1 MYKIF
6 CAIIFFYV
14 LVMDQY
20 TKVLAI
26 QRLSI
31 GRSET
36 VVDGLFNLTLLY
48 NPGAAFGLFSNLSEN
63 TRYIALTAVT
73 IIAFVVIFRLAVKE
87 MKGDAASLLAL
98 SAIFGGA
105 VGNLVDR
112 FRYGAVVDFL
122 DFYVGTYHWP
132 SFNIA
137 DSAIS
142 IGVTVVIIRMIFGVQ
157 PEEETGD

>member
-1 MYKIF
+1 MYKAF

-20 TKVLAI
+20 TKELAV
-26 QRLSI
+26 QRLRL
-31 GRSET
+31 GVSEP
-36 VVDGLFNLTLLY
+36 VVDGCFNLTLLY
-48 NPGAAFGLFSNLSEN
+48 NPGAAFGLFSNLPDSY
-63 TRYIALTAVT
+63 RLLALCTVT
-73 IIAFVVIFRLAVKE
+73 FVAFIVIFRLAFKE
-87 MKGDAASLLAL
+87 MKDDAASILAL
-98 SAIFGGA
+98 AAIFGGA
-105 VGNLVDR
+105 VGNLIDR

-142 IGVTVVIIRMIFGVQ
+142 IGVTVVIIRMIFGHDQ
-157 PEEETGD
+157 LQESDD